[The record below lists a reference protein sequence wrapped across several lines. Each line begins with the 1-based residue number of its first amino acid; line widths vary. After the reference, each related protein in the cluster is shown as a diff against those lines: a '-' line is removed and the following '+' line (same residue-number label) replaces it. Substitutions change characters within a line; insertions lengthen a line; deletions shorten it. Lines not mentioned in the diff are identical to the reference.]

1 MKKYLMFITV
11 GALAWS
17 LQACNSNQNAD
28 NNMDSTDSIYNKSDE
43 NNRNIPP
50 KPGMNDTSS
59 LDPMDSTNR
68 ADSISGNP

>member
-1 MKKYLMFITV
+1 MKKFGMLMIV

-28 NNMDSTDSIYNKSDE
+28 SNMDSTDSIYNKSDE

-50 KPGMNDTSS
+50 TPGMDDTSS
-59 LDPMDSTNR
+59 LTPMDSTNR
-68 ADSISGNP
+68 ADSIGGNR